1 MTLPEQM
8 TNRWGRR
15 RDPGPGEQILYWH
28 VLMRDYP
35 EVGDLV
41 RQARRQLSAF
51 GGLHMTPPDSLH
63 MTTLVVGPAEWFSD
77 AQRQQMI
84 QTAADQLADVPPI
97 IVSLSKILYHPEA
110 IIIAVAPGTA
120 LAPRRGAAMTA
131 THAAGRDASDQDEE
145 WRPHVTLCYSTS
157 DQPARPI
164 TEALGM
170 SLPEKTIAVRRLSL
184 VIQTGSE
191 LAWDWTVVGSADLA
205 APAPAQTTRSGR

>member
-8 TNRWGRR
+8 TNRWARR
-15 RDPGPGEQILYWH
+15 RDSEPGEQTLYWH

-35 EVGDLV
+35 EVGALAQ
-41 RQARRQLSAF
+41 QARHQLSAF
-51 GGLHMTPPDSLH
+51 DGLHMTPADCLH
-63 MTTLVVGPAEWFSD
+63 MTTLVAGPAEWFSE

-97 IVSLSKILYHPEA
+97 TVSLGKILYHPEA
-110 IIIAVAPGTA
+110 ILFAVTPGAA
-120 LAPRRGAAMTA
+120 LAPLRNAAITA
-131 THAAGRDASDQDEE
+131 TRATGCDASGQDEE

-164 TEALGM
+164 IDALGM
-170 SLPEKTIAVRRLSL
+170 SLPEKTIAVRRVSL

-191 LAWDWTVVGSADLA
+191 LVWDWTIVGSANLA
-205 APAPAQTTRSGR
+205 APAHAH